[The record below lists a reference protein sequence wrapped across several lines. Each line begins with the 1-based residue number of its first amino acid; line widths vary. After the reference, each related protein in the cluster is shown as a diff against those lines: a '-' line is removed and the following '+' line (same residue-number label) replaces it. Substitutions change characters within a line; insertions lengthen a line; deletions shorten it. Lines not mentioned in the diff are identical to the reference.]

1 MNRHFTALWLLFLAA
16 FAIFTVASAF
26 DMPEIAGHKLTSAGF
41 ADVLFPESSHD
52 DAGNALS
59 DTEIPLDIVPPDTD
73 FVEPPL
79 IPAPC
84 DTAAQT
90 ILFIGDSMLEGLGP
104 RMAAY
109 ADHNGH
115 TLYEVM
121 WYSST
126 SEVWG
131 RSDRLAGYI
140 GRIKPDYIFICL
152 GANEL
157 FVKDIAEKR
166 TKYVDRILAD
176 IDTIPYLWIGPPNWR
191 DDTGINDLIASQ
203 TERGCFFLSDG
214 MHFERSKDG
223 AHPTHESAAAWLDSV
238 VRWMPRHAKHPIL
251 METPSVKSSRAKRI
265 FVHQPNEK

>member
-1 MNRHFTALWLLFLAA
+1 
-16 FAIFTVASAF
+16 
-26 DMPEIAGHKLTSAGF
+26 
-41 ADVLFPESSHD
+41 
-52 DAGNALS
+52 
-59 DTEIPLDIVPPDTD
+59 
-73 FVEPPL
+73 
-79 IPAPC
+79 
-84 DTAAQT
+84 
-90 ILFIGDSMLEGLGP
+90 MLEGLGP

-176 IDTIPYLWIGPPNWR
+176 IDTIPYLWIG
-191 DDTGINDLIASQ
+191 TS
-203 TERGCFFLSDG
+203 
-214 MHFERSKDG
+214 
-223 AHPTHESAAAWLDSV
+223 
-238 VRWMPRHAKHPIL
+238 
-251 METPSVKSSRAKRI
+251 
-265 FVHQPNEK
+265 

>member
-1 MNRHFTALWLLFLAA
+1 MRRHYAELWLLLLTS
-16 FAIFTVASAF
+16 FAVFAVSSAF
-26 DMPEIAGHKLTSAGF
+26 DMPEIGGRKLKSSGIADALLAQRSDGGRDAVSVAGSLSA
-41 ADVLFPESSHD
+41 
-52 DAGNALS
+52 
-59 DTEIPLDIVPPDTD
+59 DTTAATD
-73 FVEPPL
+73 PSAE
-79 IPAPC
+79 PAPC
-84 DTAAQT
+84 DSLPKT

>member
-1 MNRHFTALWLLFLAA
+1 MRRHYAELWLLLLAA
-16 FAIFTVASAF
+16 FAVFAVSSAF
-26 DMPEIAGHKLTSAGF
+26 DMPEIGGRKLKSSGIADALFAARSDGGASLAAADSLAADTASAAEPEAG
-41 ADVLFPESSHD
+41 
-52 DAGNALS
+52 
-59 DTEIPLDIVPPDTD
+59 
-73 FVEPPL
+73 
-79 IPAPC
+79 PAPC
-84 DTAAQT
+84 DSLPKT

-166 TKYVDRILAD
+166 AKYVDRILAD

-191 DDTGINDLIASQ
+191 DDTGINDLIASR
-203 TERGCFFLSDG
+203 TSRGSFFLSDG

-223 AHPTHESAAAWLDSV
+223 AHPTRESAAAWLDSV
-238 VRWMPRHAKHPIL
+238 ARWMPRHAKHPIL
-251 METPSVKSSRAKRI
+251 METPSEQSARAKRV
-265 FVHQPNEK
+265 FVHQPHEK

>member
-1 MNRHFTALWLLFLAA
+1 MKRHYTELWMLLLTA
-16 FAIFTVASAF
+16 FAVFAVSSAF
-26 DMPEIAGHKLTSAGF
+26 DMPEIGGRKLKSSGMSDALF
-41 ADVLFPESSHD
+41 ADRNGDSS
-52 DAGNALS
+52 ALPAA
-59 DTEIPLDIVPPDTD
+59 DTLAADTTT
-73 FVEPPL
+73 VAERPMWPM
-79 IPAPC
+79 PC
-84 DTAAQT
+84 DSLPKT

-140 GRIKPDYIFICL
+140 DMIKPDYIFICL

-191 DDTGINDLIASQ
+191 EDTGINDLIASRTPQ
-203 TERGCFFLSDG
+203 GSFFLSDG

-223 AHPTHESAAAWLDSV
+223 AHPTHQSAAAWLDSV
-238 VRWMPRHAKHPIL
+238 ARWMPEHAKHPIL
-251 METPSVKSSRAKRI
+251 METPRAQSSRAKRI
-265 FVHQPNEK
+265 FVHQPSEK